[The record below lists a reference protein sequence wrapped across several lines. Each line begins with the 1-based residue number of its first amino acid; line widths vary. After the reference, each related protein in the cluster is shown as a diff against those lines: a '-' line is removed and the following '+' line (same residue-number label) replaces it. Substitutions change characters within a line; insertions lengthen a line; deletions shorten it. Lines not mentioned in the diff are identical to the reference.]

1 MKSTGVHDVSP
12 AGGKLMSNRVNVL
25 VVDDS
30 PLIRQLITD
39 ALQRDPDVRVVGT
52 AEHGQE
58 ALEKALALKPH
69 VITMDVDMPVMDGL
83 TATERI
89 MAEAPT
95 PILVLTADPR
105 NQAPELT
112 HRALAVGALALRVK
126 PALDAEAEMLNL
138 AREVKLLST
147 VRVIRHVR
155 GVRKSGTAVSS
166 TGYPVVPTPAPFV
179 ASPVGLVCIA
189 SSTGGPQVVQKL
201 LADLPA
207 DFPAPLAIVQ
217 HINAAFSESLVSWLA
232 GTSRLKVKVAAD
244 GDLLSP
250 GTVLVAPPDAHLV
263 VAQRGRVAVQKGVP
277 RDGHIPSGTALL
289 ESAAKAYGRR
299 VVGLILTGM
308 GSDGVDGLAAIRA
321 AGGKTLAQSQD
332 SSVVFGMPGAA
343 VARGVVDHVVHGDEL
358 AGALVRLARGQELTK
373 G

>member
-1 MKSTGVHDVSP
+1 MST
-12 AGGKLMSNRVNVL
+12 RVNVL

-39 ALQRDPDVRVVGT
+39 ALQRDADVRVVGT
-52 AEHGQE
+52 AENGLE
-58 ALEKALALKPH
+58 AIEKAAALKPQ

-126 PALDAEAEMLNL
+126 PALDAEAEMLTL

-155 GVRKSGTAVSS
+155 GVKKGTMTSGS
-166 TGYPVVPTPAPFV
+166 YEPVPSPVPAPFV
-179 ASPVGLVCIA
+179 GSPVGLVCVA

-250 GTVLVAPPDAHLV
+250 GVVLVAPPDGHLV
-263 VAQRGRVAVQKGVP
+263 VAQRGRVAVQKGPP
-277 RDGHIPSGTALL
+277 RDGHVPSGSTLL

-299 VVGLILTGM
+299 AVGLVLTGM
-308 GSDGVDGLAAIRA
+308 GADGVEGLAAIRA
-321 AGGKTLAQSQD
+321 AGGKTLAQSQE
-332 SSVVFGMPGAA
+332 SSVVYGMPGAA

-358 AGALVRLARGQELTK
+358 AAALVRLARGQEPAK